1 MTAPSRNE
9 KAPVF
14 SAGLGED
21 ACRWQSLLESCSH
34 RPIRQELSKTKNSL
48 LGKRVLI
55 TGAAGWIG
63 SALAK
68 SLASLGLRSLVLLD
82 SSEAGLHEINHF
94 LGDTAAPVNHT
105 AVLANLCAADEI
117 LEVFDR
123 FRPEVVFHA
132 AALKHVPLMETNP
145 LAVLKTN
152 ALGTRTLVEAAEK
165 FGSGQL
171 VLLSTDKAVDPHS
184 LMGASKR
191 IAELILLTSPP
202 ASALRRNIVRLGN
215 VLGSS
220 GSVVPLFLRQ
230 IARGGPVTVSDPE
243 ASRYFMMLPEAV
255 EALLT
260 ATLPDRPEKLLVP
273 NLGNP
278 IRIVDLARYLIA
290 EHRSQLDASQQN
302 IVIPISF
309 TSLRPGDKM
318 EESLI
323 STRESY
329 LDAPQNALRAVSSPA
344 LPHDQLAHG
353 MNQLKQAVEQHNLP
367 LLLDAVRFL
376 VPEYQPSTTLL
387 QHINACSITP
397 EVA

>member
-1 MTAPSRNE
+1 MTASSRNE

-14 SAGLGED
+14 SAGPGDE
-21 ACRWQSLLESCSH
+21 ARRWQSLLESCSH
-34 RPIRQELSKTKNSL
+34 RPIRQELSETKNSL

-68 SLASLGLRSLVLLD
+68 SLASQDLQSLVLLD

-94 LGDTAAPVNHT
+94 LDETAAPVYHT
-105 AVLANLCAADEI
+105 AVLANLCASDEI
-117 LEVFDR
+117 AEVFDR

-191 IAELILLTSPP
+191 IAELILLAP
-202 ASALRRNIVRLGN
+202 APSSALRRNIVRLGN

-243 ASRYFMMLPEAV
+243 ASRYFMSLSEAV

-290 EHRSQLDASQQN
+290 EHRSQPDASQQD
-302 IVIPISF
+302 IAITF
-309 TSLRPGDKM
+309 TSLRPGDKL

-323 STRESY
+323 SARERY
-329 LDAPQNALRAVSSPA
+329 LDAPQNALRGVSSPA
-344 LPHDQLAHG
+344 LPPDQLAHG
-353 MNQLKQAVEQHNLP
+353 MNHLRQAIEQRNLP
-367 LLLDAVRFL
+367 LLLDAVRSL

-387 QHINACSITP
+387 QHINTCSITP
-397 EVA
+397 EFA

>member
-14 SAGLGED
+14 SAGPGDE
-21 ACRWQSLLESCSH
+21 ARRWQSLLESCSH
-34 RPIRQELSKTKNSL
+34 RPIRQEHSETKNSL

-63 SALAK
+63 SALAR
-68 SLASLGLRSLVLLD
+68 SLASLDLQSLALLD

-94 LGDTAAPVNHT
+94 LGETTAPVNHT
-105 AVLANLCAADEI
+105 AVLANLCASDEI
-117 LEVFDR
+117 AEVFDR

-152 ALGTRTLVEAAEK
+152 ALGTQTLLEAAEK
-165 FGSGQL
+165 NGSSQM
-171 VLLSTDKAVDPHS
+171 VLLSTDKAVDPCS

-191 IAELILLTSPP
+191 IAELIMLAP
-202 ASALRRNIVRLGN
+202 APSSALHRKIVRLGN

-230 IARGGPVTVSDPE
+230 IARGGPITVSDPE
-243 ASRYFMMLPEAV
+243 ASRYFMTLSEAV
-255 EALLT
+255 DALLA
-260 ATLPDRPEKLLVP
+260 ATSPDRSEILFVP
-273 NLGNP
+273 DLGDP

-290 EHRSQLDASQQN
+290 EHRSQLDPSHQDIA
-302 IVIPISF
+302 ITF
-309 TSLRPGDKM
+309 TSLRPGDKL

-323 STRESY
+323 SARESY

-344 LPHDQLAHG
+344 LPPGQLAHG
-353 MNQLKQAVEQHNLP
+353 MNQLKQAVEQHNLA

-376 VPEYQPSTTLL
+376 VPEYQPGTMLL
-387 QHINACSITP
+387 QQINACNITP